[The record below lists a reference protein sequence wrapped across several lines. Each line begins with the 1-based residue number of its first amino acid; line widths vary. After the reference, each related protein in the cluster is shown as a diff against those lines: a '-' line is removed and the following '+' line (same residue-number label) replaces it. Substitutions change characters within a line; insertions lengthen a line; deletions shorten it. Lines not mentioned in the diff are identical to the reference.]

1 VPSSQLQRALAELG
15 VSSDT
20 LSDEKRD
27 SLDRNGYAVFESLLP
42 VDTVEGVRSAIIDLE
57 EREDAAG
64 AGTNQRD
71 SGAIRIDDVNHKGA
85 AFDLLWLHPVLLAC
99 MEHYL
104 GDFRLSSVTSRAA
117 RPGMGHQNMHVDYW
131 GALEDGYVA
140 CNSGWMLDDFAVEN
154 GATRV
159 VPGSHLWGTRPED
172 VMDDPKA
179 THPDEVRVTAPAGSL
194 VVFNGY
200 LWHSG
205 THNGS
210 ESPRRGVF
218 QVYSRRDVERQN
230 DHAALITPELA
241 ERLSPAA
248 RYVLDA

>member
-1 VPSSQLQRALAELG
+1 MSSVQLQQALAELG

-20 LSDEKRD
+20 LSDETRD
-27 SLDRNGYAVFESLLP
+27 SLDRNGFAVFESLLSP
-42 VDTVEGVRSAIIDLE
+42 EAVAAVRQGILELE

-64 AGTNQRD
+64 AGTNPRD
-71 SGAIRIDDVNHKGA
+71 AGAIRVDDVNHKGA
-85 AFDLLWLHPVLLAC
+85 VFDQLWLHPVLLAC
-99 MEHYL
+99 MQHYL

-117 RPGMGHQNMHVDYW
+117 RPGMGHQNMHSDYW

-159 VPGSHLWGTRPED
+159 VPGSHLWGTKPED
-172 VMDDPKA
+172 VMEDPKA
-179 THPDEVRVTAPAGSL
+179 THAEEVRVTGPAGSL

-210 ESPRRGVF
+210 EHPRRGVF
-218 QVYSRRDVERQN
+218 QVYSRRDVARQN
-230 DHAALITPELA
+230 DQAALLDPELA